1 MKQLLFLLST
11 MLLIL
16 VLAACSSN
24 GTAQETSNKTIKIGF
39 TPGPYSDQFQYGI
52 APILKEK
59 GYTIETI
66 NFSNIIQPNIAL
78 GDGSIDA
85 NIFQHTAY
93 LENFK
98 KEKHLDLT
106 EILKVPTAPMGIYSD
121 RFDSIDSLEKNK
133 EYTVAIPNDPA
144 NIARALRILDDL
156 GWIELK
162 EGYSPIAVSKQD
174 ITKYVYTI
182 EFVEMEQAQLPR
194 SLSDVDFALVNGNFI
209 LSSGRK
215 LSSNLALE
223 DPPFEYQ
230 NLLAVRTEDKDK
242 KFVKDLIE
250 AYHSAD
256 FQKFIE
262 SNKDYEGFH
271 RPNYFKD

>member
-98 KEKHLDLT
+98 KEKLLDLT

-156 GWIELK
+156 EWIELK

-271 RPNYFKD
+271 RPDYFKD

>member
-1 MKQLLFLLST
+1 MKHFLFLLST
-11 MLLIL
+11 MLLISM
-16 VLAACSSN
+16 LAACNSN
-24 GTAQETSNKTIKIGF
+24 GTAQDTSNKTIKIGF

-66 NFSNIIQPNIAL
+66 EFSNIIHPNIAL

-98 KEKHLDLT
+98 KENHLDLT

-121 RFDSIDSLEKNK
+121 RFDSINSLEKNK
-133 EYTVAIPNDPA
+133 EYTIAIPNDPA

-162 EGYSPIAVSKQD
+162 EGYSPTTVSKQD

-223 DPPFEYQ
+223 DPTFEYQ

-271 RPNYFKD
+271 RPDYFKD